1 VWVSGGLA
9 RIKLTPL
16 PVTVPVFMIMLPPY
30 YWDQVVFV
38 GQWERAY
45 GWQIPC
51 MYCLGSGF
59 LKELLLV
66 FCVCSCAHMW
76 KTAFRWCSSPSC
88 LVWDRVSSLCTFNY
102 QACMANTFTHWAI
115 SSTTREWIFYIF
127 VLFSW
132 GRVLLWR
139 LGNLDLIEIHL
150 PLIKGICSMACEWIL
165 EDFYLTRP
173 GSTV

>member
-1 VWVSGGLA
+1 MAFGQFFFSTSLLIFFSCIWVHIVTFRYSWFHSPWRWGPEWCAVWVSGGLA

-59 LKELLLV
+59 LKELLFV

-102 QACMANTFTHWAI
+102 QACMANPLSH
-115 SSTTREWIFYIF
+115 
-127 VLFSW
+127 
-132 GRVLLWR
+132 LL
-139 LGNLDLIEIHL
+139 NH
-150 PLIKGICSMACEWIL
+150 
-165 EDFYLTRP
+165 
-173 GSTV
+173 